1 MADQAVKLS
10 ADAEDFVAFA
20 GKTAALGPKIRTSL
34 KKSIRDA
41 GKEIV
46 KDVQTEVRK
55 PPIEPGKH
63 KVRIN
68 TENKGLRSA
77 IANSIRV
84 QIATGAK
91 KQGVFIIADS
101 KKMPASKRKLM
112 RRYNR
117 ENGWRHPDLATAEKL
132 SKISKRAARVGGEAG
147 KNLGAKAADR
157 ARSKGT
163 WHAQK
168 GRPYFGKVLKEK
180 NKLLEDKVIEALQE
194 ARKQAG
200 LPS

>member
-1 MADQAVKLS
+1 MANEGIKMS
-10 ADAEDFVAFA
+10 ADAADFVAFA
-20 GKTAALGPKIRTSL
+20 GKAAALGPEIKKSL
-34 KKSIRDA
+34 KKSIRDT
-41 GKEIV
+41 GKELV
-46 KDVQTEVRK
+46 KEVQTEVRK

-68 TENKGLRSA
+68 TENKGLRAA

-91 KQGVFIIADS
+91 KQGVFVIADS
-101 KKMPASKRKLM
+101 KKMPAKKRKLL

-117 ENGWRHPDLATAEKL
+117 DNGWRHPDLATAEKL
-132 SKISKRAARVGGEAG
+132 SKISKRAARVGGDTG
-147 KNLGAKAADR
+147 KNLGAKAANR
-157 ARSKGT
+157 ARDKGT

>member
-1 MADQAVKLS
+1 MANEGIKMS
-10 ADAEDFVAFA
+10 ADAADFAAFA
-20 GKTAALGPKIRTSL
+20 GKAAALGPEIRKSL
-34 KKSIRDA
+34 RKSVRDA

-46 KDVQTEVRK
+46 KEVQAEVRK

-63 KVRIN
+63 KVRVN
-68 TENKGLRSA
+68 TQNKGLRAA
-77 IANSIRV
+77 IANSIRIQV
-84 QIATGAK
+84 ATGAK
-91 KQGVFIIADS
+91 KQGVFVIADS
-101 KKMPASKRKLM
+101 KKIPADKRKLI

-117 ENGWRHPDLATAEKL
+117 ENGWRHPSLGTAVAMHK
-132 SKISKRAARVGGEAG
+132 
-147 KNLGAKAADR
+147 AKAGVESAGAWGKGR
-157 ARSKGT
+157 ATRKAQGASKGVWVT
-163 WHAQK
+163 QK